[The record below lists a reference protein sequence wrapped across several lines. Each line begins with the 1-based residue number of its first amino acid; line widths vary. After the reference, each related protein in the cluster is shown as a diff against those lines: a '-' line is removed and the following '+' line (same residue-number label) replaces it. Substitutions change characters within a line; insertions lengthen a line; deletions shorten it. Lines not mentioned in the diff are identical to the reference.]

1 MSELALKSIAAVVLI
16 AGLIFSLN
24 IFVDHQRDIGY
35 HKRVAEDAVQLNAD
49 LLAAKE
55 QTERMFRIHDKAIAE
70 GAQREQA
77 LKTQL
82 SGARAVSVSL
92 RDDIAF
98 YVSRLSE
105 YSDATVRAYADAGL
119 RLLGACQER
128 YLEVAAGAKGHLNDW
143 RTLSDAWPKLQ
154 TALPES
160 SADPGEG
167 SKHDLMEKP

>member
-1 MSELALKSIAAVVLI
+1 MISPLVIKPLLIAAVI
-16 AGLIFSLN
+16 AAAVVAWNHFLDYEQN
-24 IFVDHQRDIGY
+24 IGY
-35 HKRVAEDAVQLNAD
+35 QKRVAEDAVQLNAG
-49 LLAAKE
+49 LQAARE

-82 SGARAVSVSL
+82 SGARAVSNGL

-105 YSDATVRAYADAGL
+105 YSDATARAYADTGL

-128 YLEVAAGAKGHLNDW
+128 YIEVAAGAKGHLNDW
-143 RTLSDAWPKLQ
+143 RTVSEAWPQ
-154 TALPES
+154 
-160 SADPGEG
+160 
-167 SKHDLMEKP
+167 

>member
-1 MSELALKSIAAVVLI
+1 MNVLI
-16 AGLIFSLN
+16 AKAIAVALLVAGLIFGYNL
-24 IFVDHQRDIGY
+24 FVDHQRDIGY
-35 HKRVAEDAVQLNAD
+35 QKRVAEDAVQLSAD
-49 LLAAKE
+49 LQAARE
-55 QTERMFRIHDKAIAE
+55 QTERLFRIHDKALAE

-82 SGARAVSVSL
+82 SGARAVSNSL

-105 YSDATVRAYADAGL
+105 YSDATARAYADAGL

-143 RTLSDAWPKLQ
+143 RTLSEAWPK
-154 TALPES
+154 
-160 SADPGEG
+160 
-167 SKHDLMEKP
+167 

>member
-1 MSELALKSIAAVVLI
+1 MISPLVIKPLFIAAAI
-16 AGLIFSLN
+16 AATVFAWNRFL
-24 IFVDHQRDIGY
+24 DYEQDIGY
-35 HKRVAEDAVQLNAD
+35 QKRVAEDAVQLNAD
-49 LLAAKE
+49 LQAARE

-82 SGARAVSVSL
+82 SSARAVSNSL

-105 YSDATVRAYADAGL
+105 YSDATARAYADTGL

-128 YLEVAAGAKGHLNDW
+128 YIEVAAGAKGHLNDW
-143 RTLSDAWPKLQ
+143 RTLSEAWTK
-154 TALPES
+154 
-160 SADPGEG
+160 
-167 SKHDLMEKP
+167 

>member
-1 MSELALKSIAAVVLI
+1 MISPTLIKALLIAAVIVAAVFAWNRFLDYEQ
-16 AGLIFSLN
+16 N
-24 IFVDHQRDIGY
+24 IGY
-35 HKRVAEDAVQLNAD
+35 QKRVAEDAVQLNAD
-49 LLAAKE
+49 LQAARE

-82 SGARAVSVSL
+82 SSARAVSNSL

-105 YSDATVRAYADAGL
+105 YSDATARAYADAGL

-128 YLEVAAGAKGHLNDW
+128 YIEVAAGAKGHLNDW
-143 RTLSDAWPKLQ
+143 RTLSEAWTK
-154 TALPES
+154 
-160 SADPGEG
+160 
-167 SKHDLMEKP
+167 

>member
-1 MSELALKSIAAVVLI
+1 MISPAVIKSLLIAAVVVALGFAWNGFI
-16 AGLIFSLN
+16 KHEQN
-24 IFVDHQRDIGY
+24 IGY
-35 HKRVAEDAVQLNAD
+35 QKAVAEDAVQLNAD
-49 LLAAKE
+49 LQAARE

-82 SGARAVSVSL
+82 SSARAVSNSL

-105 YSDATVRAYADAGL
+105 YSDATARAYADAGL

-128 YLEVAAGAKGHLNDW
+128 YIEVAAGAKGHLNDW
-143 RTLSDAWPKLQ
+143 RTVSEAWPQ
-154 TALPES
+154 
-160 SADPGEG
+160 
-167 SKHDLMEKP
+167 

>member
-1 MSELALKSIAAVVLI
+1 MISPTIIKALLIAAVAVALGFAWNGFI
-16 AGLIFSLN
+16 K
-24 IFVDHQRDIGY
+24 HEQDIGY
-35 HKRVAEDAVQLNAD
+35 QKRVAEDAVQLNAD
-49 LLAAKE
+49 LQAARE

-82 SGARAVSVSL
+82 SSARAVSNSL

-105 YSDATVRAYADAGL
+105 YSDATARAYADAGL

-128 YLEVAAGAKGHLNDW
+128 YLEVAAGAKGHLNDY
-143 RTLSDAWPKLQ
+143 RTLSEAWPQ
-154 TALPES
+154 
-160 SADPGEG
+160 
-167 SKHDLMEKP
+167 

>member
-1 MSELALKSIAAVVLI
+1 MSELAIKALAVVLLV
-16 AGLIFSLN
+16 AGLIFGFN

-35 HKRVAEDAVQLNAD
+35 QKRVAEDAVQLNAD
-49 LLAAKE
+49 LQAARAN
-55 QTERMFRIHDKAIAE
+55 TERLWRVADKAIAE

-82 SGARAVSVSL
+82 SSARAVSNGL

-105 YSDATVRAYADAGL
+105 SSCTTARAYADTGL

-128 YLEVAAGAKGHLNDW
+128 YIEVAAGAKGHLNDW
-143 RTLSDAWPKLQ
+143 RTLSEAWPK
-154 TALPES
+154 
-160 SADPGEG
+160 
-167 SKHDLMEKP
+167 

>member
-1 MSELALKSIAAVVLI
+1 MIPPVAIKALLIAAVVVALGFAWNGFI
-16 AGLIFSLN
+16 KHEQN
-24 IFVDHQRDIGY
+24 VGY
-35 HKRVAEDAVQLNAD
+35 QKRVAEDAVQLNAD
-49 LLAAKE
+49 LQAARD

-82 SGARAVSVSL
+82 SSARAVSNSL

-105 YSDATVRAYADAGL
+105 YSDATARAYADAGL

-128 YLEVAAGAKGHLNDW
+128 YIEVAGGAKGHLNDW
-143 RTLSDAWPKLQ
+143 RTLSEAWTK
-154 TALPES
+154 
-160 SADPGEG
+160 
-167 SKHDLMEKP
+167 

>member
-1 MSELALKSIAAVVLI
+1 M
-16 AGLIFSLN
+16 
-24 IFVDHQRDIGY
+24 
-35 HKRVAEDAVQLNAD
+35 QLNAD

-82 SGARAVSVSL
+82 SSARAVSNSL

-105 YSDATVRAYADAGL
+105 YSDATARAYADTGL

-128 YLEVAAGAKGHLNDW
+128 YIEVAAGAKGHLNDR
-143 RTLSDAWPKLQ
+143 RTLSEAWTK
-154 TALPES
+154 
-160 SADPGEG
+160 
-167 SKHDLMEKP
+167 

>member
-1 MSELALKSIAAVVLI
+1 MSELALKALAVVLLV
-16 AGLIFSLN
+16 AGLIFGFN
-24 IFVDHQRDIGY
+24 VFVDRQRDIGY
-35 HKRVAEDAVQLNAD
+35 QKRVAEDAVQLNAD
-49 LLAAKE
+49 LQAARE

-82 SGARAVSVSL
+82 SSARAVSNSL

-105 YSDATVRAYADAGL
+105 YSDATARAYADAGL

-128 YLEVAAGAKGHLNDW
+128 YIEVAAGAKGHLNDW
-143 RTLSDAWPKLQ
+143 RTLSEAWTK
-154 TALPES
+154 
-160 SADPGEG
+160 
-167 SKHDLMEKP
+167 

>member
-16 AGLIFSLN
+16 AGLIFSFN

-35 HKRVAEDAVQLNAD
+35 QKRVAEDAVQLNAD
-49 LLAAKE
+49 LQAARE

-70 GAQREQA
+70 GAQREHA

-82 SGARAVSVSL
+82 SSARAVSNSL

-105 YSDATVRAYADAGL
+105 YSDATARAYADTGL

-128 YLEVAAGAKGHLNDW
+128 YIEVAAAAQGHYNDY
-143 RTLSDAWPKLQ
+143 RTLIEAWPR
-154 TALPES
+154 
-160 SADPGEG
+160 
-167 SKHDLMEKP
+167 